1 MDSDRKE
8 SPMLIEKVTALGTI
22 NKAWAAA
29 IAAPLADWLID
40 LLADAMW
47 NGPRIAMPE
56 SAAMALSALIVGLV
70 VYHVPNLPVGE
81 A

>member
-1 MDSDRKE
+1 
-8 SPMLIEKVTALGTI
+8 MLTEKMASLGTI

-29 IAAPLADWLID
+29 IAAPLADWLIG
-40 LLADAMW
+40 LMADALW

-56 SAAMALSALIVGLV
+56 SAEMALSALIVGLV
-70 VYHVPNLPVGE
+70 VYHVPNLPIEE

>member
-1 MDSDRKE
+1 MAAN
-8 SPMLIEKVTALGTI
+8 PLQAIGTI

-29 IAAPLADWLID
+29 IAAPLADWLIGI
-40 LLADAMW
+40 LADGLW

-56 SAAMALSALIVGLV
+56 SAEIALSALIVGLV
-70 VYHVPNLPVGE
+70 VYYVPNLVPQDSAASTSQE